1 MKVSIGAP
9 NFSLDEE
16 VAVLKVM
23 RSGVLAQGPEVKA
36 FEEEFSNLVGGAH
49 SVAVNSGT
57 SALHLG
63 LLAAGIGPGDE
74 VIVPSFS
81 FAASANAIA
90 LTGAT
95 PRFADI
101 DPRTF
106 CISHESAKDLINS
119 NTKGIMVVHLYGQ
132 PADMSEFSRLAKEFD
147 LMIFEDAAQAH
158 GAKFDGYSVGSI
170 SKFGAF
176 SFYPTKNMTA
186 GEGGM
191 ITSQD
196 EDLARMARLLRN
208 QGMASRYDHQI
219 LGFNNRMTDIHAA
232 IGRVQLGK
240 LSLHNEAR
248 VRNATFYSHN
258 LQGVT
263 TPFTHSLALHVFH
276 QYTLRIPETERDRF
290 AVELSAK
297 GIETGIYYPKPI
309 NELPA
314 YQIDANTPHSRLA
327 SREVLS
333 IPVHPGLNQSQLEY
347 VVETVN
353 KTATAGA

>member
-106 CISHESAKDLINS
+106 CI
-119 NTKGIMVVHLYGQ
+119 
-132 PADMSEFSRLAKEFD
+132 
-147 LMIFEDAAQAH
+147 
-158 GAKFDGYSVGSI
+158 
-170 SKFGAF
+170 
-176 SFYPTKNMTA
+176 
-186 GEGGM
+186 
-191 ITSQD
+191 
-196 EDLARMARLLRN
+196 
-208 QGMASRYDHQI
+208 
-219 LGFNNRMTDIHAA
+219 
-232 IGRVQLGK
+232 
-240 LSLHNEAR
+240 
-248 VRNATFYSHN
+248 
-258 LQGVT
+258 
-263 TPFTHSLALHVFH
+263 
-276 QYTLRIPETERDRF
+276 
-290 AVELSAK
+290 
-297 GIETGIYYPKPI
+297 
-309 NELPA
+309 
-314 YQIDANTPHSRLA
+314 
-327 SREVLS
+327 
-333 IPVHPGLNQSQLEY
+333 
-347 VVETVN
+347 
-353 KTATAGA
+353 